1 MFLSSSE
8 LSSRGVSP
16 LRKATTELLP
26 AFAFSIAATG
36 HVAEGEAATT
46 FLSHTAPTA
55 PRKATAFTRRQ
66 RTHWDPL
73 PGGETHRRLHAP
85 SLSVLGRKAA
95 CRKPQMSEDDDEV

>member
-16 LRKATTELLP
+16 LRTATAELLP
-26 AFAFSIAATG
+26 AFAFSITATA
-36 HVAEGEAATT
+36 HVAEGEAAMTCP
-46 FLSHTAPTA
+46 SCTAPTA

-66 RTHWDPL
+66 QTHRDPL
-73 PGGETHRRLHAP
+73 PGGEVHRRLHAR
-85 SLSVLGRKAA
+85 SLPVLGRKAA